1 MESIKELYRIG
12 RGPSSSHTMA
22 PANAA
27 RIFLEKH
34 PRAKNYRVTLYGSL
48 AATGKGHLTEVVLR
62 EILPPEKTTILWRK
76 DQYQPQHPNA
86 MLFEAIDSDGT
97 IAKWL
102 VFSIGGG
109 AIRDLNS
116 MYRLENIYP
125 HKTLKEIIN
134 YCEENGLSLADYVFK
149 FDRKDLREYLREIWK
164 TMQQAIKRGLNAEG
178 VLPGPLKLQRK
189 ASSFYLKSR
198 NSKGMIQKISRSFA
212 YALAVSE
219 ENAAGGIIVTAPT
232 CGSSGVVPAV
242 LKSLSE
248 SYRFSEDRIINA
260 LAVAGLIG
268 NLVKHN
274 ASISG
279 AEVGCQG
286 EIGTACSMAAAAV
299 SYLLGGSAKQIEY
312 AAEMGMEHHL
322 GLTCDPVA
330 GLAQVP
336 CIERNAM
343 ASERALD
350 CAVYALMTDGSHKI
364 SFDEVVRIMKQ
375 TGLDMKKEYRET
387 AEGGLATIF
396 EKDKE
401 KNSLEKD

>member
-22 PANAA
+22 PASAA
-27 RIFLEKH
+27 RIFFEKH
-34 PRAKNYRVTLYGSL
+34 PQAQSYRVTLYGSL
-48 AATGKGHLTEVVLR
+48 AATGKGHLTEEVLR

-76 DQYQPQHPNA
+76 DQYLPPHPNA
-86 MLFEAIDSDGT
+86 MLFEAVELDGSV
-97 IAKWL
+97 ASWL
-102 VFSIGGG
+102 VFSVGGG
-109 AIRDLNS
+109 AIRDLES
-116 MYRLENIYP
+116 MNRVENLYP
-125 HKTLKEIIN
+125 HQTLKEVID
-134 YCEENGLSLADYVFK
+134 YSEENGLTLADYVFK
-149 FDRKDLREYLREIWK
+149 FDRKDLKDYLREVWK

-198 NSKGMIQKISRSFA
+198 NSKGMLQKISRTFA

-219 ENAAGGIIVTAPT
+219 ENAAGGVIVTAPT

-248 SYRFSEDRIINA
+248 SYKFSEDRIINA

-286 EIGTACSMAAAAV
+286 EIGTACSMAAAAAT
-299 SYLLGGSAKQIEY
+299 YLLGGSARQMEY

-330 GLAQVP
+330 GMVQVP

-364 SFDEVVRIMKQ
+364 PFDEVVRIMKQ

-396 EKDKE
+396 TEKKYE
-401 KNSLEKD
+401 QES

>member
-1 MESIKELYRIG
+1 
-12 RGPSSSHTMA
+12 MA

-27 RIFLEKH
+27 RIFFEKY
-34 PRAKNYRVTLYGSL
+34 PGAQNYRVTLYGSL

-62 EILPPEKTTILWRK
+62 EILPPEKTAILWRK
-76 DQYQPQHPNA
+76 DQYLPQHPNA
-86 MLFEAIDSDGT
+86 MLFEAFDSEGA

-109 AIRDLNS
+109 AIRDLKS
-116 MYRLENIYP
+116 MDRIENLYP
-125 HKTLKEIIN
+125 HKTLKEIID
-134 YCEENGLSLADYVFK
+134 YCEKNGLSLADYVFK
-149 FDRKDLREYLREIWK
+149 FDRKDLREYLREVWR

-189 ASSFYLKSR
+189 AGSFYLKSR
-198 NSKGMIQKISRSFA
+198 NSKGMLQKISRSFA

-248 SYRFSEDRIINA
+248 SYRFSEDKIINA
-260 LAVAGLIG
+260 LAVAGLVG
-268 NLVKHN
+268 NLVKYN

-286 EIGTACSMAAAAV
+286 EIGTACSMAAAAA
-299 SYLLGGSAKQIEY
+299 SYLLGGSARQIEY

-330 GLAQVP
+330 GLVQVP

-364 SFDEVVRIMKQ
+364 PFDEVVRIMKQ

-396 EKDKE
+396 EKKKRD
-401 KNSLEKD
+401 DG

>member
-22 PANAA
+22 PASAA
-27 RIFLEKH
+27 RIFFEKH
-34 PRAKNYRVTLYGSL
+34 PQAQSYRVTLYGSL
-48 AATGKGHLTEVVLR
+48 AATGKGHLTEEVLR
-62 EILPPEKTTILWRK
+62 EILPPEKTTIFWRK
-76 DQYQPQHPNA
+76 DQYLPPHPNA
-86 MLFEAIDSDGT
+86 MLFEAVESDGSV
-97 IAKWL
+97 ASWL
-102 VFSIGGG
+102 VFSVGGG
-109 AIRDLNS
+109 AIRDLES
-116 MYRLENIYP
+116 MNRVENLYP
-125 HKTLKEIIN
+125 HQTLKEIID
-134 YCEENGLSLADYVFK
+134 YSEENGLTLADYVFK
-149 FDRKDLREYLREIWK
+149 FDRKDLKDYLREVWK
-164 TMQQAIKRGLNAEG
+164 TMQQAIKRGFSTEG

-198 NSKGMIQKISRSFA
+198 NSKGMLQKISRTFA

-219 ENAAGGIIVTAPT
+219 ENAAGGVIVTAPT

-248 SYRFSEDRIINA
+248 SYKFSEDRIINA

-286 EIGTACSMAAAAV
+286 EIGTACSMAAAAAT
-299 SYLLGGSAKQIEY
+299 YLLGGSARQMEY

-330 GLAQVP
+330 GMVQVP

-364 SFDEVVRIMKQ
+364 PFDEVVRIMKQ

-396 EKDKE
+396 TEK
-401 KNSLEKD
+401 KDEQES

>member
-22 PANAA
+22 PASAA
-27 RIFLEKH
+27 RIFMEKH
-34 PRAKNYRVTLYGSL
+34 PEAQIYRVTLFGSL
-48 AATGKGHLTEVVLR
+48 AATGKGHLTEEALK
-62 EILPPEKTTILWRK
+62 EILPAEKTTILWRR
-76 DQYQPQHPNA
+76 DQYLPQHPNA
-86 MLFEAIDSDGT
+86 MLFEAVKPDGT
-97 IAKWL
+97 VASWL
-102 VFSIGGG
+102 VFSVGGG
-109 AIRDLNS
+109 AIRDLESLNQV
-116 MYRLENIYP
+116 ENLYP
-125 HKTLKEIIN
+125 HRTLTEIIN
-134 YCEENGLSLADYVFK
+134 YCEENGLSLSEYVFK
-149 FDRKDLREYLREIWK
+149 FDRPDLKEHLRLVWK
-164 TMQQAIKRGLNAEG
+164 VMQQAIKRGLNTEG
-178 VLPGPLKLQRK
+178 FLPGPLKLQRK

-198 NSKGMIQKISRSFA
+198 NSKGSIQKITRNFA

-232 CGSSGVVPAV
+232 CGSSGVVPAAV
-242 LKSLSE
+242 KSLND
-248 SYRFSEDRIINA
+248 SYRFGEERIINA
-260 LAVAGLIG
+260 LAIAGLIG

-286 EIGTACSMAAAAV
+286 EIGTACSMAAAAAT
-299 SYLLGGSAKQIEY
+299 YLLGGSSRQIEY

-330 GLAQVP
+330 GLVQVP

-343 ASERALD
+343 AAERALD
-350 CAVYALMTDGSHKI
+350 TAVYALMTDGSHKI

-387 AEGGLATIF
+387 AEGGLATTF
-396 EKDKE
+396 KE
-401 KNSLEKD
+401 KEGEK

>member
-22 PANAA
+22 PASAA
-27 RIFLEKH
+27 RIFIEKH
-34 PRAKNYRVTLYGSL
+34 PGARSYRVTLYGSL
-48 AATGKGHLTEVVLR
+48 AATGKGHLTEEVLR
-62 EILPPEKTTILWRK
+62 EILPADRTTIVWRK
-76 DQYQPQHPNA
+76 DQYLPQHPNA
-86 MLFEAIDSDGT
+86 MLFEAVKEDGSV
-97 IAKWL
+97 ASWL
-102 VFSIGGG
+102 VFSVGGG
-109 AIRDLNS
+109 AIRDLES
-116 MYRLENIYP
+116 LDKVENLYP

-149 FDRKDLREYLREIWK
+149 FDRPDLREYLRQVWK
-164 TMQQAIKRGLNAEG
+164 AMQQAIKRGLNAEG
-178 VLPGPLKLQRK
+178 YLPGPLKLQRK
-189 ASSFYLKSR
+189 AGSFYLKSR
-198 NSKGMIQKISRSFA
+198 NSRGMIQKISRNFA

-219 ENAAGGIIVTAPT
+219 ENAAGGVIVTAPT

-286 EIGTACSMAAAAV
+286 EIGTACSMAAGAAA
-299 SYLLGGSAKQIEY
+299 YLLGGSSRQIEY

-330 GLAQVP
+330 GLVQVP

-343 ASERALD
+343 AAERALD
-350 CAVYALMTDGSHKI
+350 TAVYALMTDGSHKI

-396 EKDKE
+396 KERTDEEK
-401 KNSLEKD
+401 S